1 MDPDWGSGL
10 AFENEAS
17 FRACWESFWFVGS
30 FPWGTFYQQ
39 ERTLRWR
46 KRTIQ
51 HESLTS
57 EAASLAEVVGRC
69 QAARRC
75 SSGHPRS
82 NCRENAIVETAR
94 CEMRCDF
101 DVKQLD
107 QPVRAGRHYWKLVS
121 PPFPENGFLR
131 IRWELPRLS
140 TAKKTYSQAARR
152 DGPGVSCLHSRCVN
166 AAAGADCNLAVRA
179 TNLSGLEQRAVWTSS
194 VAISDGAVA
203 ACAAPPETPTGYRCA
218 CLDGTTYRP
227 RRR

>member
-30 FPWGTFYQQ
+30 FPWGNVLATGKDASMAQ
-39 ERTLRWR
+39 RT
-46 KRTIQ
+46 TQ
-51 HESLTS
+51 HESVTS

-101 DVKQLD
+101 DVKQL
-107 QPVRAGRHYWKLVS
+107 
-121 PPFPENGFLR
+121 
-131 IRWELPRLS
+131 ELPVWLTS
-140 TAKKTYSQAARR
+140 TALY
-152 DGPGVSCLHSRCVN
+152 G
-166 AAAGADCNLAVRA
+166 
-179 TNLSGLEQRAVWTSS
+179 SGEEYQ
-194 VAISDGAVA
+194 I
-203 ACAAPPETPTGYRCA
+203 
-218 CLDGTTYRP
+218 
-227 RRR
+227 